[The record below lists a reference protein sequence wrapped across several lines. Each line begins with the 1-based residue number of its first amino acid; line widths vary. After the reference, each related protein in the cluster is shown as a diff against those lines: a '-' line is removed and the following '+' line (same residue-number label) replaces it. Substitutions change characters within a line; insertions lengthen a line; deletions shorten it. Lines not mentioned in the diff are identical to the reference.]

1 MVSISKIRQVA
12 LGLLYAALENGG
24 RFDEPELFW
33 PLSLEKETDRYRMSL
48 AKAVCHVCRAADD
61 SFRLLSEKWQPVRD
75 ALHGDLTALSL
86 REEGER
92 YQRQTEA
99 MAAALAALR
108 YCMKDKRR
116 DTTEQLLLCCRDVIH
131 LASVLR
137 QLGEAL
143 LPLMADFPAYRA
155 VLDPYAAAVRRCAKM
170 LDVCASLEQEE
181 ALEGKDEFVGL
192 LRQARTL
199 KDIRPAAEKLAL
211 AVLARREEL
220 DALIRSLLV
229 HYSMERL
236 DVVDKCI
243 LYLAL
248 YELREA
254 KLDVPIVVSEAIAL
268 ADTYSGSKSAP
279 FIHGI
284 IASAAKQ
291 D

>member
-24 RFDEPELFW
+24 TLDVPELFW
-33 PLSLEKETDRYRMSL
+33 ELSLEKETDRYRLSL
-48 AKAVCHVCRAADD
+48 AKSICHVCRASGD
-61 SFRLLSEKWQPVRD
+61 SFRLLGEKWQSVSD

-99 MAAALAALR
+99 MSAALAALR
-108 YCMKDKRR
+108 HCMKDKRR
-116 DTTEQLLLCCRDVIH
+116 DTTEQLLLCCRDVMR

-137 QLGEAL
+137 QLGDAL
-143 LPLMADFPAYRA
+143 LPPMADFPAYRG
-155 VLDPYAAAVRRCAKM
+155 VLAPYAAAVRRCAKM
-170 LDVCASLEQEE
+170 LDACASLEQEE
-181 ALEGKDEFVGL
+181 SLEGKDEFAGL
-192 LRQARTL
+192 LRQARAL
-199 KDIRPAAEKLAL
+199 KSIRPAAEKLAQ
-211 AVLARREEL
+211 AVLARRAEL

-229 HYSMERL
+229 NYSMERL

-243 LYLAL
+243 LYIAL

-284 IASAAKQ
+284 IAAAAKLG
-291 D
+291 